1 MEFLAKPETLKTAAV
16 VTIAV
21 MLASN
26 LTSTS
31 SSLVKGGAMFGAA
44 LAGLFIATKV

>member
-1 MEFLAKPETLKTAAV
+1 MNFLTAQTAKQAAV
-16 VTIAV
+16 ITIAV

-31 SSLVKGGAMFGAA
+31 SSLVRGGAMFGAA
-44 LAGLFIATKV
+44 LGGLYLATKV